1 MCVVMGS
8 GGEALG
14 ELSAQEGGLNKQ
26 DQSPKGRPWEFP
38 DPSAM
43 ARHKMRAQGRPEEA
57 HTRT

>member
-1 MCVVMGS
+1 M
-8 GGEALG
+8 G

-26 DQSPKGRPWEFP
+26 DQNPKGRPWEFP